1 MNGAASDRACGPLA
15 SPKSKMFLKPDYS
28 GRVRMNILCHCAKT
42 VCTVLLLFT
51 LSLAQEGCSHTQRPS
66 LEEDCLA
73 LTILHTNDT
82 HSHIAGIN
90 KYGNAC
96 FDDKECRGGLSRI
109 ASAIR
114 AAKSQNDNVI
124 ALDAGD
130 QFQGT
135 LFYSVNKWPMLAAL
149 AQYMPYDAM
158 TLGNHEFDEGC
169 LELTRFLEDIP
180 FPVLAANLKPEKGCP
195 MLKGNYAPYTVL
207 TVRGQKVAIVGIANN
222 EVVNLASA
230 CSHTLFEDTVNCLQR
245 TVKELEGQGVKHIIA
260 LTHIGLA
267 DDRELGRSVDGVDI
281 IVGGHSHSYLGPDS
295 EEGPYPI
302 VEYSPSG
309 QPVLVVSAKRAT
321 QYLGELNVSFDKQG
335 VPLAWSGGARELSAS
350 EPRNAEISALVK
362 NYATILDEYR
372 NIKVGSHNIS
382 MPDGMDACREDDC
395 LGGSLIAD
403 AMLEYARPFGAHVAL
418 CNGGSVRAALPAGSI
433 SRGDL
438 LSVIPFGNTL
448 VIREITGELLLAA
461 LEHGVSEE
469 GAKGPRLLH
478 TAGLRYVVDGTRPA
492 GSRVVKA
499 EILDEKDTATSL
511 DPKAHYGIIITDYL
525 ARGGDAYEMLK
536 NSKVIPSP
544 EPIDITVV
552 EEYMRKH
559 LPLPQPKGERIIRK

>member
-1 MNGAASDRACGPLA
+1 M
-15 SPKSKMFLKPDYS
+15 KH
-28 GRVRMNILCHCAKT
+28 LCHCAKT
-42 VCTVLLLFT
+42 VCTLLLLFP
-51 LSLAQEGCSHTQRPS
+51 LSLALGGCSHTQHVSPT
-66 LEEDCLA
+66 ENGLA
-73 LTILHTNDT
+73 LIILHTNDT

-90 KYGNAC
+90 TYGNAC
-96 FDDKECRGGLSRI
+96 FDDAECRGGLSRI
-109 ASAIR
+109 ATAIR
-114 AAKSQNDNVI
+114 AAKAGNDNVI

-135 LFYSVNKWPMLAAL
+135 LFYSVNKWPMLAEL

-169 LELTRFLEDIP
+169 LELTRFLENIP

-195 MLKGNYAPYTVL
+195 MLKGNYAPYTIL
-207 TVRGQKVAIVGIANN
+207 TIRGQKVAIVGIANN
-222 EVVNLASA
+222 EAVTLASA

-245 TVKELEGQGVKHIIA
+245 TVKELEEQGVKHIIA
-260 LTHIGLA
+260 LTHIGLD
-267 DDRELGRSVDGVDI
+267 DDRKLGRSVDGVDI
-281 IVGGHSHSYLGPDS
+281 IVGGHSHSYLGPES

-302 VEYSPSG
+302 VEHSPNG

-321 QYLGELNVSFDKQG
+321 QYLGELNIKFDEQG

-362 NYATILDEYR
+362 KYAASLDEYR
-372 NIKVGSHNIS
+372 NTKVGSHNIS

-395 LGGSLIAD
+395 LGGSLISD

-418 CNGGSVRAALPAGSI
+418 CNGGSVRAALPAGTI

-448 VIREITGELLLAA
+448 VMRELTGEQLLAT

-492 GSRVVKA
+492 GSRVVKV
-499 EILDEKDTATSL
+499 EILDEKNTATPL
-511 DPKAHYGIIITDYL
+511 DLKARYGIVTIEYL
-525 ARGGDAYEMLK
+525 ANGGDSYEMLK
-536 NSKVIPSP
+536 EGKVIPSP

-552 EEYMRKH
+552 EEYMKKH
-559 LPLPQPKGERIIRK
+559 SPLPEPKGERIIRK